1 MLQEPDPMDTRSL
14 NSEDEDGDLTLADAL
29 VRLFSSC
36 SRVDRCYIYMVYFR
50 RSVLF
55 EIYNHY
61 NKIQD
66 LLLSINSKL

>member
-55 EIYNHY
+55 
-61 NKIQD
+61 
-66 LLLSINSKL
+66 

>member
-50 RSVLF
+50 RSVYLKYIITTIKYKTCF
-55 EIYNHY
+55 
-61 NKIQD
+61 
-66 LLLSINSKL
+66 